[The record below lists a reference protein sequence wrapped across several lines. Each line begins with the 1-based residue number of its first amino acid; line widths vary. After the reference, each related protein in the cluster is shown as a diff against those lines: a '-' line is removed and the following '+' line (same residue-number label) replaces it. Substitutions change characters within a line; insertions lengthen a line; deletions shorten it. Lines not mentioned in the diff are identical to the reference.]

1 MLKKSLEFRQHFS
14 MDFQLFIDKNVDLKT
29 LSRGFSPAFQ
39 PPNLIDF
46 YNHKQKLLKA
56 IKLINYSEI

>member
-1 MLKKSLEFRQHFS
+1 MEA
-14 MDFQLFIDKNVDLKT
+14 
-29 LSRGFSPAFQ
+29 LSRSFSPALQ

-46 YNHKQKLLKA
+46 YNPKQKLLKA